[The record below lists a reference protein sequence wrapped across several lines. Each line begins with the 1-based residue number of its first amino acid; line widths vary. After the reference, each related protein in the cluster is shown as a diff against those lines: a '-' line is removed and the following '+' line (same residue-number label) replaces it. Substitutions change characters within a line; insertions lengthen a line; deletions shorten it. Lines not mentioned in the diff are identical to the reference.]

1 MAIYDGYMR
10 FEWSHSYSKVY
21 YPKGKYDPRGVFLYF
36 ENYNVE
42 LRERVKC
49 ISATE
54 GKLNLTGCAICFLVI
69 GQNII
74 RFRYRVPI
82 YSQPIFP
89 SFMSHLFS
97 I

>member
-1 MAIYDGYMR
+1 MLNFQVYGKLAKYDDTER

-21 YPKGKYDPRGVFLYF
+21 YPKGKYDPKGVFLYF

-54 GKLNLTGCAICFLVI
+54 GDYPIVIFTFL
-69 GQNII
+69 
-74 RFRYRVPI
+74 
-82 YSQPIFP
+82 S
-89 SFMSHLFS
+89 
-97 I
+97 